1 LEIHGGKEVARLVAE
16 TKARVMAHDVFISHS
31 SNNRPIANAVCA
43 ALESAGIRCWIAPRD
58 VMPGR
63 SYSGEIT
70 RAIQQSRAFILI
82 FSQHS
87 NNSEQVLREVQLAA
101 NSRLHIVQFRIDAV
115 APSDDLEY
123 YLSGPH
129 WLDAVTPPLENHL
142 GQLTN
147 SVKALLSLPR
157 TEEDGQQTTPA
168 HPRIAPISPAPVAQP
183 SPPLPPIAPAIQTSS
198 STSAWKWV
206 ALGVGALA
214 ALGCVGLVIVFALLR
229 PGTTATTTP
238 AAPTSSPHSSA
249 VVQPVAS
256 AKVNTE
262 TSPLPKESIV
272 PSADSAGLSQVE
284 AERFVKEFNREMEQG
299 DLKSTTASLDETVDY
314 YSFGPKPKAFVA
326 EQMRLYFAA
335 IPVRFFEV
343 TDVKVRPGPKPSIT
357 TIIFET
363 RYSARDFAGTT
374 GTGHTRTEWDVV
386 RRSDGLKITRTNWIT
401 YPDATPVP

>member
-1 LEIHGGKEVARLVAE
+1 
-16 TKARVMAHDVFISHS
+16 MAHDVFISHS

-43 ALESAGIRCWIAPRD
+43 ALEGAGIRCWVAPRD

-82 FSQHS
+82 FSEHS

-101 NSRLHIVQFRIDAV
+101 NSRLHLIQFRIDAV
-115 APSDDLEY
+115 VPSDDLEY

-129 WLDAVTPPLENHL
+129 WLDAVTPPLEDHL
-142 GQLTN
+142 EQLKN
-147 SVKALLSLPR
+147 SMKALLALPR
-157 TEEDGQQTTPA
+157 TGEENKPA
-168 HPRIAPISPAPVAQP
+168 ISSPPPPIAPISPAPAAQP
-183 SPPLPPIAPAIQTSS
+183 SPPLPPIAPAIQTGS

-206 ALGVGALA
+206 ALGVGMLA
-214 ALGCVGLVIVFALLR
+214 VLGCVALVIVFALIRSKTLV
-229 PGTTATTTP
+229 TTVPTP
-238 AAPTSSPHSSA
+238 SPQAST
-249 VVQPVAS
+249 VVQPAAS
-256 AKVNTE
+256 ATVGSEPN
-262 TSPLPKESIV
+262 PLPRESTA
-272 PSADSAGLSQVE
+272 PSSENAALSQAE

-343 TDVKVRPGPKPSIT
+343 TDVKVRPGPKPTVT
-357 TIIFET
+357 TVIFET

-386 RRSDGLKITRTNWIT
+386 RRSDGLKIARTNWIT

>member
-1 LEIHGGKEVARLVAE
+1 
-16 TKARVMAHDVFISHS
+16 MAHDVFISHS

-43 ALESAGIRCWIAPRD
+43 ALEGAGIRCWIAPRD

-101 NSRLHIVQFRIDAV
+101 NSRLHIIQFRIDAV

-129 WLDAVTPPLENHL
+129 WLDAVTPPLEDHL

-157 TEEDGQQTTPA
+157 TEEANKQPNA
-168 HPRIAPISPAPVAQP
+168 PPPRNVPISPMAVAQP

-206 ALGVGALA
+206 ALSIGTLA

-229 PGTTATTTP
+229 PGTTATP
-238 AAPTSSPHSSA
+238 AAPTPSLDSSA
-249 VVQPVAS
+249 IVQPVAS

-262 TSPLPKESIV
+262 ASPAPKESIV
-272 PSADSAGLSQVE
+272 PSTESAGLSQAE

-343 TDVKVRPGPKPSIT
+343 TDVKVRPGPKPSST

-401 YPDATPVP
+401 YPDP